1 MGMHGFQFYTIIR
14 NGNCE
19 CCKQAWLYSYVRRL
33 SNAIIFV
40 QSSVFVYNMIAKQSI
55 SYFMQAKYWRTYAFY

>member
-19 CCKQAWLYSYVRRL
+19 CCKQAWLLYSYVRL
-33 SNAIIFV
+33 VAFIILWSNCVKFAVIERNNFCSELCIC
-40 QSSVFVYNMIAKQSI
+40 I
-55 SYFMQAKYWRTYAFY
+55 